1 MNINTIRTQAFEAG
15 RNVYFAGLG
24 ITSLVTDRAAQTF
37 DSLVEKGQTVKKDG
51 EKEEKEVR
59 EGLTQRVKGFSD
71 KAGDRIQETVQATF
85 GRLGIPSRTEIKE
98 LTESIEQLSNKIQGM
113 QANKA

>member
-1 MNINTIRTQAFEAG
+1 MNRNTIKTQALELG
-15 RNVYFAGLG
+15 RNFYFAGLG
-24 ITSLVTDRAAQTF
+24 ITSLVTDRAGKTF
-37 DSLVEKGQTVKKDG
+37 DALVEKGQTRSDEG
-51 EKEEKEVR
+51 EKEVKTAR
-59 EGLTQRVKGFSD
+59 EGLTQRVKDLSD
-71 KAGDRIQETVQATF
+71 KAGDRIQEGVQATF